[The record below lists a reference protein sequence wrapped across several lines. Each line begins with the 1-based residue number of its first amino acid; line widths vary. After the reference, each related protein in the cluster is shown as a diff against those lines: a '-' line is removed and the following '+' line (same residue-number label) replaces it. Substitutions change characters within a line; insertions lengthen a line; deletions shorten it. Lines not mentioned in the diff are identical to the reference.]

1 MIRSNIRTLRLG
13 VTLLCALG
21 IAACTGGE
29 QRPGEQQQPQVLG
42 SEGEGSNLERFDLR
56 AQGRLM
62 TVQVFNRGGG
72 ARAVVVSARSYRG
85 LDRADGQLALE
96 AAYQAGRQMDC
107 AGQPMKVLQDTGIF
121 QEAGRRSAFTQGE
134 AAWIFQGRCG

>member
-1 MIRSNIRTLRLG
+1 MTRSNIRTVRLG
-13 VTLLCALG
+13 VVMLCALG
-21 IAACTGGE
+21 LAACSGGE
-29 QRPGEQQQPQVLG
+29 RQPGEQQQPQVLG
-42 SEGEGSNLERFDLR
+42 SEGEGSNLQRFDLR

-62 TVQVFNRGGG
+62 TVQVYNRGGG

-107 AGQPMKVLQDTGIF
+107 AGQPMNVLGDTGVF
-121 QEAGRRSAFTQGE
+121 QEAGRRSAFTTGE
-134 AAWIFQGRCG
+134 AAWVFQGRCG

>member
-1 MIRSNIRTLRLG
+1 MTRSNIPTLRFG
-13 VTLLCALG
+13 VALTCMLVVSACA
-21 IAACTGGE
+21 GGDR
-29 QRPGEQQQPQVLG
+29 QPGEQQQPQVLG
-42 SEGEGSNLERFDLR
+42 SEGADTNLQRFDLR

-62 TVQVFNRGGG
+62 TVQVYNRGGG
-72 ARAVVVSARSYRG
+72 ARAVVVTARSYRG

-107 AGQPMKVLQDTGIF
+107 AGQPMNVLADSGIF
-121 QEAGRRSAFTQGE
+121 QEAGRRSAFTTGE